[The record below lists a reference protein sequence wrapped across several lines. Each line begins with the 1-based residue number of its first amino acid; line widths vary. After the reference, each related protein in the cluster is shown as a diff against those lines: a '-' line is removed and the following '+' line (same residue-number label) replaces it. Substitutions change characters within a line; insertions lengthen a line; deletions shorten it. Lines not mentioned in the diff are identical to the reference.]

1 MPHGFDAQQV
11 DAALEF
17 EQARVAELRQQWQ
30 ELIAIAVWD
39 GVESDRLGAAPRLRK
54 RLLELGERLKSLV
67 ASRGWIPHPRE
78 RLKSALAAALALR
91 ESLAAVAVVLP
102 ELRPGTEAAR
112 LTAAYQLLRCVLEQ
126 ELQERETAWA
136 RLLDAQIAD

>member
-1 MPHGFDAQQV
+1 MPHVFDAEQV

-17 EQARVAELRQQWQ
+17 ERARVAEMQQQWQ

-39 GVESDRLGAAPRLRK
+39 GVESDRLGVAPRLRK

-67 ASRGWIPHPRE
+67 AARGWIPHPRE

-91 ESLAAVAVVLP
+91 ETLAAVAAALP

-112 LTAAYQLLRCVLEQ
+112 LAAAYQALQRTLEP
-126 ELQERETAWA
+126 ELQAREAAWA
-136 RLLDAQIAD
+136 RLLDAQVSD